1 MDANHKGDYHPQCI
15 KAFYGTTHAPVLPYR
30 LSEMEQLAKE
40 AALLS
45 ITVPGVQP
53 KLSLGWIKTELENG
67 HQGRLTILDALEG
80 HYILKPQNA
89 IYRQMPENEHLSMK
103 LAALFKIDVVP
114 FNMIRLLSG
123 ELCYITKRIDRKQ
136 DGSKTHMID
145 FLQILELEDK
155 YKGTMETL
163 GKTIGSLS
171 VNTLLDKLRFFE
183 LTVFNYIIG
192 NNDMHQKNFSMW
204 QSDLG
209 WTLSPAYD
217 LLNVKIILPNDK
229 EDMALLLGGKKENFN
244 KGYFD
249 RFALVLNL
257 NEKQKNAVYK
267 RLEKW
272 LPIATQTI
280 DMSFLDEDHKTAYKE
295 LITYRVKHLP
305 NDLTTT
311 QKIPLGSG
319 NSFMRNHRFFD

>member
-1 MDANHKGDYHPQCI
+1 MSKCLYCYKEMDANHKGDYHPKCI

-40 AALLS
+40 TAELS

-67 HQGRLTILDALEG
+67 HQGRLTIMDAMEG

-89 IYRQMPENEHLSMK
+89 KYRQMPENEHLSMK

-114 FNMIRLLSG
+114 YNMIRLQSG

-136 DGSKTHMID
+136 DGSRIHMID
-145 FLQILELEDK
+145 FMQILELEDK
-155 YKGTMETL
+155 YKGTMEML
-163 GKTIGSLS
+163 GKTIGDLS

-183 LTVFNYIIG
+183 LAVFNFIIG

-204 QSDLG
+204 LSDLG

-217 LLNVKIILPNDK
+217 LLNVRMILPKDN
-229 EDMALLLGGKKENFN
+229 EDMALLLGGKKQNFN
-244 KGYFD
+244 KGYFNT
-249 RFALVLNL
+249 FGLGLKL
-257 NEKQKNAVYK
+257 NEKQINAVFK

-272 LPIATQTI
+272 LPIAIQMI
-280 DMSFLDEDHKTAYKE
+280 DLSFLDEDHKTIYTE
-295 LITYRVKHLP
+295 LITHRVKLF
-305 NDLTTT
+305 
-311 QKIPLGSG
+311 S
-319 NSFMRNHRFFD
+319 